1 MARAASMTAAEAE
14 AAIGPRG
21 HVTVTAE
28 NRGLVRKWFV
38 AQGLP
43 ALFVGGLSMRELAL
57 AYNDTKGEQFSR
69 LLRKYE
75 EAKEAAGDDAPDQT
89 SEPNQTFETVVNGA
103 NGHANGDAAALLDL
117 LRRTIGSSVDAN
129 QVREIVEAM
138 IKDKAETIAADLKD
152 LILPVTRVQLVAP
165 SGEIREVDG
174 PVHPNFPLLLKVA
187 QARDT
192 DGHHVN
198 IFLSGEASSGKTTA
212 CKQLAKALDRKWYFN
227 GAISMPH
234 EMLGFIDAAGN
245 YHRTPFR
252 DAYEHGGV
260 YTFDEVDRSDPV
272 ALLAVNP
279 HLANGVAT
287 FPDGQIKRHKDCLV
301 ICTANTWGN
310 GANADYCGATKLD
323 AAFLSRFPA
332 RLSWNID
339 KAFEVAIAGNAAWAQ
354 RVQAA
359 RQKALAA
366 GLKVMIDVRTTLAGA
381 ALIAAGMSEQEAAD
395 ATYLANVTPDQR
407 SMIDVG

>member
-1 MARAASMTAAEAE
+1 MSRTASMTVAEAE
-14 AAIGPRG
+14 AAIGRRG
-21 HVTVTAE
+21 DITVTSE

-43 ALFVGGLSMRELAL
+43 ALFVGGLSMRELAF
-57 AYNDTKGEQFSR
+57 AYNDTKGEQFAR
-69 LLRKYE
+69 LLKKYE
-75 EAKEAAGDDAPDQT
+75 EAKEAAGEDCPEQA
-89 SEPNQTFETVVNGA
+89 FETIETATAA
-103 NGHANGDAAALLDL
+103 NGQANGDAAALLEM
-117 LRRTIGSSVDAN
+117 LRKTIGASVDAK
-129 QVREIVEAM
+129 QVREIVDAT
-138 IKDKAETIAADLKD
+138 IKDKADAIAEDLKK
-152 LILPVTRVQLVAP
+152 LIWPVTRVQLIAP
-165 SGEIREVDG
+165 NGETNDIDG
-174 PVHPNFPLLLKVA
+174 PVHPNFPLLLKMA
-187 QARDT
+187 QARDA
-192 DGHHVN
+192 DGYHVN
-198 IFLSGEASSGKTTA
+198 MFLSGEASSGKTTA

-252 DAYEHGGV
+252 DAYEHGGI

-287 FPDGQIKRHKDCLV
+287 FPDGQIKRHKDCLI

-323 AAFLSRFPA
+323 AAFMSRFPA

-339 KAFEVAIAGNAAWAQ
+339 KAFEMSIAGNEGWAH

-359 RQKALAA
+359 RAKAQSA
-366 GLKVMIDVRTTLAGA
+366 GLKVMIDVRMTLAGA
-381 ALIAAGMSEQEAAD
+381 ALIASGLSEQEAAE
-395 ATYLANVTPDQR
+395 ATYLANVTSDQR
-407 SMIDVG
+407 RMIET